1 MLVAG
6 NGWLYSRAQPDEI
19 GTVPVFMY
27 FWFDNFGYVIRAR
40 NYETMGRFL
49 MLWPDIPPFGR
60 ITSDVVTG
68 MSVTQSVRGWAHSY
82 VCG

>member
-49 MLWPDIPPFGR
+49 MLWPDISR
-60 ITSDVVTG
+60 ITLDVVWS
-68 MSVTQSVRGWAHSY
+68 MSVTQSVRSWRIARY
-82 VCG
+82 LEDDA